1 MKFEIW
7 NLEYEIRTWNQG
19 KQEQT
24 EMPTYAFKGRNRLN
38 ELVAGERDAASQNE
52 LRALLRREQIILTQA
67 SEKNSV
73 ISIPKLGRRK
83 KVGAKELAVFT
94 RQFSVMIDAG
104 LPLVQCIDI
113 LAEQQQNAFF
123 KDVLRQV
130 RQNVEEGSTLYA
142 ALEKHPKVFDS
153 LYTHMVEA
161 GEAGGVL
168 DLILQRLATL
178 IEKVVKLKRSIVS
191 ASIYPAAVIAVA
203 IGAIATI
210 MIVVIPQFE
219 QIFIGLLGP
228 GELLPLPTRIVMGIS
243 HFLAGWGGLALLVM
257 LIGAAVGISYYYKT
271 EKGRWQIDSLLLKT
285 PIFGSILRKVA
296 VARFSRILS
305 TLLSSG
311 VPILQSLDITAKTAG
326 NVVIENA
333 ILKVRAGVE
342 RGENFVDPLKASKV
356 FPHMVGQMIGV
367 GEQTG
372 ALDAMLGKIAD
383 FYEEEVDT
391 AIADLLALIEPVLI
405 AFLGVTIGSIVI
417 SMYLP
422 LFTLIGKL
430 ASGGK

>member
-1 MKFEIW
+1 
-7 NLEYEIRTWNQG
+7 
-19 KQEQT
+19 
-24 EMPTYAFKGRNRLN
+24 MPTFVFKGRNRLN
-38 ELVAGERDAASQNE
+38 ELVSGERDAASQDE
-52 LRALLRREQIILTQA
+52 LRMLLRREQIVLTQA
-67 SEKNSV
+67 SEKGRE
-73 ISIPKLGRRK
+73 IALPKLGRNK
-83 KVGAKELAVFT
+83 KVKAKDLAVFT

-104 LPLVQCIDI
+104 LPLVQCLDI

-130 RQNVEEGSTLYA
+130 RQHVEEGSTLSA
-142 ALEKHPKVFDS
+142 ALEKHPKVFDNLFTS
-153 LYTHMVEA
+153 MVEA
-161 GEAGGVL
+161 GETGGVL
-168 DLILQRLATL
+168 DLILQRLSTL

-191 ASIYPAAVIAVA
+191 ASIYPAAVILVAIAAVA
-203 IGAIATI
+203 VI
-210 MIVVIPQFE
+210 MVVVIPQFE

-228 GELLPLPTRIVMGIS
+228 GEVLPLPTRIVMAIS
-243 HFLAGWGGLALLVM
+243 GFLAGWGGLAILAS
-257 LIGAAVGISYYYKT
+257 LIGLAIGVKFYYKT
-271 EKGRWQIDSLLLKT
+271 PRGRWHIDTFLLKLPVFGSLL
-285 PIFGSILRKVA
+285 RKIA

-305 TLLSSG
+305 TLLGSG

-326 NVVIENA
+326 NIVVEDA

-342 RGENFVDPLKASKV
+342 RGESFVEPLKATEV
-356 FPHMVGQMIGV
+356 FPHMVGQMVGV

-383 FYEEEVDT
+383 FYEDEVDT
-391 AIADLLALIEPVLI
+391 AIADILAMIEPALI

-430 ASGGK
+430 SGGGK

>member
-1 MKFEIW
+1 
-7 NLEYEIRTWNQG
+7 
-19 KQEQT
+19 
-24 EMPTYAFKGRNRLN
+24 MPTYVFKGRNRLN
-38 ELVAGERDAASQNE
+38 ELIAGEREAATQDE
-52 LRALLRREQIILTQA
+52 LRALLRREQIVMTQA
-67 SEKNSV
+67 SEKGREV
-73 ISIPKLGRRK
+73 SIPKLGRRK
-83 KVGAKELAVFT
+83 KVKAKELAVFT

-113 LAEQQQNAFF
+113 LGEQQNNAFF

-130 RQNVEEGSTLYA
+130 RQNVEEGSTLFA
-142 ALEKHPKVFDS
+142 ALQKHPKVFDS

-161 GEAGGVL
+161 GETGGVL

-191 ASIYPAAVIAVA
+191 ASIYPAAVITVA
-203 IGAIATI
+203 IGAIAII
-210 MIVVIPQFE
+210 MVVVIPQFQ
-219 QIFIGLLGP
+219 QIFLGLLGP
-228 GELLPLPTRIVMGIS
+228 GELLPLPTRIVMAIS
-243 HFLAGWGGLALLVM
+243 NFLAGWGGLGLLVA
-257 LIGAAVGISYYYKT
+257 LIATAVGIRYYYKT
-271 EKGRWQIDSLLLKT
+271 PKGRWHIDTLLLKL
-285 PIFGSILRKVA
+285 PIMGSILRKIA

-311 VPILQSLDITAKTAG
+311 VPILQSLDITSKTAG
-326 NVVIENA
+326 NVVIEDA
-333 ILKVRAGVE
+333 IQKVRAGVE
-342 RGENFVDPLKASKV
+342 RGENFVDPLKATNV

-372 ALDAMLGKIAD
+372 AMDAMLAKIAD
-383 FYEEEVDT
+383 FYEDEVDT
-391 AIADLLALIEPVLI
+391 AIADLLGLMEPVLI

-430 ASGGK
+430 ATGGK

>member
-1 MKFEIW
+1 
-7 NLEYEIRTWNQG
+7 
-19 KQEQT
+19 
-24 EMPTYAFKGRNRLN
+24 MPTYAFKGRNRLN
-38 ELVAGERDAASQNE
+38 ELVSGEREAATQDE
-52 LRALLRREQIILTQA
+52 LRALLRREQIIMTQA
-67 SEKNSV
+67 SEKGRE

-83 KVGAKELAVFT
+83 KVKAKELAVFT

-104 LPLVQCIDI
+104 LPLVQCLDI
-113 LAEQQQNAFF
+113 LAEQQQNAFY

-130 RQNVEEGSTLYA
+130 RTNVEEGSTLFQ
-142 ALEKHPKVFDS
+142 ALERHPKVFDS

-161 GEAGGVL
+161 GETGGVL

-191 ASIYPAAVIAVA
+191 ASIYPAAVILVA
-203 IGAIATI
+203 IGAIAVI
-210 MIVVIPQFE
+210 MVVVIPQFQ
-219 QIFIGLLGP
+219 QIFLGLLGP
-228 GELLPLPTRIVMGIS
+228 GEALPLPTRIVMGIS
-243 HFLAGWGGLALLVM
+243 NFVAGWGGLATLAVAV
-257 LIGAAVGISYYYKT
+257 GSAVGIGYWYKT
-271 EKGRWQIDSLLLKT
+271 PNGRWQIDKFLLKL
-285 PIFGSILRKVA
+285 PIFGSILRKIA

-326 NVVIENA
+326 NVIVEDA

-342 RGENFVDPLKASKV
+342 RGENFVDPLKATEV
-356 FPHMVGQMIGV
+356 FPHMVGQMVGV

-391 AIADLLALIEPVLI
+391 AIADLLAMIEPVLI

-430 ASGGK
+430 SNQGK

>member
-1 MKFEIW
+1 
-7 NLEYEIRTWNQG
+7 
-19 KQEQT
+19 
-24 EMPTYAFKGRNRLN
+24 MPTYAFKGRNRLN
-38 ELVAGERDAASQNE
+38 ELVAGEKEAGSQDE
-52 LRALLRREQIILTQA
+52 LRNLLRREQIIMTQA
-67 SEKNSV
+67 SEKGRE

-83 KVGAKELAVFT
+83 KVKAKELAVFT

-113 LAEQQQNAFF
+113 LGEQQQNVYF

-130 RQNVEEGSTLYA
+130 RQSVEEGTTLFA
-142 ALEKHPKVFDS
+142 ALERHPKVFDN
-153 LYTHMVEA
+153 LYTSMVEA
-161 GEAGGVL
+161 GETGGVL

-191 ASIYPAAVIAVA
+191 ASIYPAAVITVA
-203 IGAIATI
+203 IGAIAII
-210 MIVVIPQFE
+210 MIVVIPQFQ
-219 QIFIGLLGP
+219 QIFLGLLGP
-228 GELLPLPTRIVMGIS
+228 GEQLPLPTRIVMGIS
-243 HFLAGWGGLALLVM
+243 GFIAGWGGLATLLI
-257 LIGAAVGISYYYKT
+257 LIGSGVGLKFYYAT
-271 EKGRWQIDSLLLKT
+271 PKGRWNVDALMLKA
-285 PIFGSILRKVA
+285 PIFGSIIRKVA

-326 NVVIENA
+326 NMIVEDA
-333 ILKVRAGVE
+333 ITKVRAGVE
-342 RGENFVDPLKASKV
+342 RGENFVDPLKATNV

-391 AIADLLALIEPVLI
+391 AIADLLGLMEPVLI

-417 SMYLP
+417 SMYMP
-422 LFTLIGKL
+422 LFSLIGKL
-430 ASGGK
+430 AGGAK

>member
-1 MKFEIW
+1 
-7 NLEYEIRTWNQG
+7 
-19 KQEQT
+19 
-24 EMPTYAFKGRNRLN
+24 MPTFAYKGRNRLN
-38 ELVAGERDAASQNE
+38 ELVSGEREAASQDE
-52 LRALLRREQIILTQA
+52 LRALLRREQIVMTQA
-67 SEKNSV
+67 SEKGRV
-73 ISIPKLGRRK
+73 VSIPKLGRRK

-104 LPLVQCIDI
+104 LPLVQCLDI
-113 LAEQQQNAFF
+113 LGEQQQNAFF

-130 RQNVEEGSTLYA
+130 RQNVEEGSTLFA
-142 ALEKHPKVFDS
+142 ALEKHPKVFDP

-161 GEAGGVL
+161 GETGGVL

-191 ASIYPAAVIAVA
+191 ASIYPAAVICVA
-203 IGAIATI
+203 IAAIAII
-210 MIVVIPQFE
+210 MIVVIPQFQ
-219 QIFIGLLGP
+219 QIFLGLLGP

-243 HFLAGWGGLALLVM
+243 SFLAGWGGLAILLTI
-257 LIGAAVGISYYYKT
+257 IGSAVGIAYAYKT
-271 EKGRWQIDSLLLKT
+271 EKGRWHIDTLLLKL
-285 PIFGSILRKVA
+285 PIFGSLLRKIG

-326 NVVIENA
+326 NVVIEDA

-342 RGENFVDPLKASKV
+342 RGENFVDPLKATNV
-356 FPHMVGQMIGV
+356 FPHMVSQMIGV

-383 FYEEEVDT
+383 FYEDEVDT
-391 AIADLLALIEPVLI
+391 AIADLLAMIEPVLI

-422 LFTLIGKL
+422 LFSLIGKL
-430 ASGGK
+430 ASGAK

>member
-1 MKFEIW
+1 
-7 NLEYEIRTWNQG
+7 
-19 KQEQT
+19 
-24 EMPTYAFKGRNRLN
+24 MPTYAFKGRNRLN
-38 ELVAGERDAASQNE
+38 EMVSGEREAASQDE
-52 LRALLRREQIILTQA
+52 LRTLLRREQIVMTQA
-67 SEKNSV
+67 SEKGNV
-73 ISIPKLGRRK
+73 ISIPKLGTRK

-104 LPLVQCIDI
+104 LPLVQCLDI
-113 LAEQQQNAFF
+113 LAEQQANAFF
-123 KDVLRQV
+123 KEVLRQV
-130 RQNVEEGSTLYA
+130 RQNVEEGSTLYS

-161 GEAGGVL
+161 GETGGVL

-191 ASIYPAAVIAVA
+191 ASIYPAAVITVA
-203 IGAIATI
+203 IGAIAVI

-219 QIFIGLLGP
+219 QIFLGLLGP
-228 GELLPLPTRIVMGIS
+228 GEKLPLPTRIVMAIS
-243 HFLAGWGGLALLVM
+243 GFLAGWGGLAILLAI
-257 LIGAAVGISYYYKT
+257 IGTAIGTHFYYKT
-271 EKGRWQIDSLLLKT
+271 ERGRWHIDTLLLKL
-285 PIFGSILRKVA
+285 PIFGSILRKIA

-311 VPILQSLDITAKTAG
+311 VPILQSLDITSKTAG
-326 NVVIENA
+326 NIVIEDA

-342 RGENFVDPLKASKV
+342 RGENFVEPLKATKV

-383 FYEEEVDT
+383 FYEEEVDS
-391 AIADLLALIEPVLI
+391 AIADLLAMIEPVLI

-417 SMYLP
+417 AMYMP
-422 LFTLIGKL
+422 LFSLIGKL
-430 ASGGK
+430 AGGPK

>member
-1 MKFEIW
+1 
-7 NLEYEIRTWNQG
+7 
-19 KQEQT
+19 
-24 EMPTYAFKGRNRLN
+24 LN
-38 ELVAGERDAASQNE
+38 ELIDGEREAASQEE
-52 LRALLRREQIILTQA
+52 LRALLRREQITLTQA
-67 SEKNSV
+67 TEKGRV
-73 ISIPKLGRRK
+73 VSIPKLGRRK
-83 KVGAKELAVFT
+83 KVNSKELAVFT

-104 LPLVQCIDI
+104 LPLVQCLDI
-113 LAEQQQNAFF
+113 LAEQQQNAYF

-130 RQNVEEGSTLYA
+130 RQNVEEGATLFA
-142 ALEKHPKVFDS
+142 ALERHPKVFDS

-161 GEAGGVL
+161 GETGGVL

-191 ASIYPAAVIAVA
+191 ASIYPAAVIVVA
-203 IGAIATI
+203 IAAIAVI
-210 MIVVIPQFE
+210 MIVVIPQFQ

-243 HFLAGWGGLALLVM
+243 NFLAGWGGLALLVTI
-257 LIGAAVGISYYYKT
+257 IGVSVGTSFYYKT
-271 EKGRWQIDSLLLKT
+271 PRGRWQIDKILLKL

-311 VPILQSLDITAKTAG
+311 VPILQSLEITAKTAG
-326 NVVIENA
+326 NVIVEDA

-342 RGENFVDPLKASKV
+342 RGENFVDPLKATDV
-356 FPHMVGQMIGV
+356 FPHMVGQMVGV

-430 ASGGK
+430 ASGTK

>member
-1 MKFEIW
+1 
-7 NLEYEIRTWNQG
+7 
-19 KQEQT
+19 
-24 EMPTYAFKGRNRLN
+24 MPTFAYKGRNRLN
-38 ELVAGERDAASQNE
+38 ELVTGELEAASQDE
-52 LRALLRREQIILTQA
+52 LRALLRREQIVMTQA
-67 SEKNSV
+67 SEKGRE

-83 KVGAKELAVFT
+83 KVKSKELAVFT

-104 LPLVQCIDI
+104 LPLVQCLDI
-113 LAEQQQNAFF
+113 MAEQQQNAFF

-130 RQNVEEGSTLYA
+130 RQNVEEGATLFA
-142 ALEKHPKVFDS
+142 AMQKHPKVFDS

-161 GEAGGVL
+161 GETGGVL

-203 IGAIATI
+203 IGAIAII
-210 MIVVIPQFE
+210 MIVVIPQFQ
-219 QIFIGLLGP
+219 QIFLGMLGP
-228 GELLPLPTRIVMGIS
+228 GEALPLPTRIVMGIS
-243 HFLAGWGGLALLVM
+243 DFIAGWGGLAT
-257 LIGAAVGISYYYKT
+257 AAVLVGTSVGVGYYYKT
-271 EKGRWQIDSLLLKT
+271 PKGRWQIDALLLKL
-285 PIFGSILRKVA
+285 PIFGSILQKVA
-296 VARFSRILS
+296 VARFARILS
-305 TLLSSG
+305 TLLASG

-326 NVVIENA
+326 NVIIEDA

-342 RGENFVDPLKASKV
+342 RGENFVDPLKATKV

-372 ALDAMLGKIAD
+372 ALDAMLSKIAD

-391 AIADLLALIEPVLI
+391 AIADLLGLMEPVLI
-405 AFLGVTIGSIVI
+405 AFLGVTIGSIGI

-422 LFTLIGKL
+422 LFTLLGKL
-430 ASGGK
+430 ASGAK

>member
-1 MKFEIW
+1 
-7 NLEYEIRTWNQG
+7 
-19 KQEQT
+19 
-24 EMPTYAFKGRNRLN
+24 MPIYAFKGRNRLN
-38 ELVAGERDAASQNE
+38 ELIAGEREAATQDE
-52 LRALLRREQIILTQA
+52 LRALLRREQIVLTQA
-67 SEKNSV
+67 SEKGRE

-83 KVGAKELAVFT
+83 KVKAKELAVFT

-104 LPLVQCIDI
+104 LPLVQCLDI

-142 ALEKHPKVFDS
+142 ALERHPKVFDG

-161 GEAGGVL
+161 GETGGVL

-191 ASIYPAAVIAVA
+191 ASIYPSAVIVVA
-203 IGAIATI
+203 IAAIAII
-210 MIVVIPQFE
+210 MVLVIPQFE
-219 QIFIGLLGP
+219 QIFLGLLGP
-228 GELLPLPTRIVMGIS
+228 GEALPLPTRIVMAIS
-243 HFLAGWGGLALLVM
+243 GFLAGWGGLTMLVG
-257 LIGAAVGISYYYKT
+257 LIGGAVGLRFYYKT
-271 EKGRWQIDSLLLKT
+271 PKGRWHIDTVMLKV

-311 VPILQSLDITAKTAG
+311 VPILQSLDITARTAG
-326 NVVIENA
+326 NVVIEDA

-342 RGENFVDPLKASKV
+342 RGENFVDPLKATDV

-391 AIADLLALIEPVLI
+391 AIADLLAMIEPVLI

-422 LFTLIGKL
+422 LFSLIGKL
-430 ASGGK
+430 ASGTK

>member
-1 MKFEIW
+1 
-7 NLEYEIRTWNQG
+7 
-19 KQEQT
+19 
-24 EMPTYAFKGRNRLN
+24 MPTYAFKGRNRLN
-38 ELVAGERDAASQNE
+38 ELVSGERDAANQDE
-52 LRALLRREQIILTQA
+52 LRSLLRREQITMTTA
-67 SEKNSV
+67 SEKNV
-73 ISIPKLGRRK
+73 VSIPKLGRRK
-83 KVGAKELAVFT
+83 KVKAKELAVFT

-104 LPLVQCIDI
+104 LPLVQCLDI
-113 LAEQQQNAFF
+113 LAEQQINTFF

-130 RQNVEEGSTLYA
+130 RQNVEEGATLFA

-161 GEAGGVL
+161 GETGGVL

-191 ASIYPAAVIAVA
+191 ASIYPAAVILVA
-203 IGAIATI
+203 IGAIAVI
-210 MIVVIPQFE
+210 MVVVIPQFE

-243 HFLAGWGGLALLVM
+243 NFLAGWGGLGLLVT
-257 LIGAAVGISYYYKT
+257 LIASAVGISYYYKT
-271 EKGRWQIDSLLLKT
+271 EKGRWQIDALLLKL
-285 PIFGSILRKVA
+285 PIFGSILRKIA

-311 VPILQSLDITAKTAG
+311 VPILQSLEITAKTAG
-326 NVVIENA
+326 NVIIEDA

-342 RGENFVDPLKASKV
+342 RGENFVDPLKQTKV

-391 AIADLLALIEPVLI
+391 AIADLLAMIEPVLI
-405 AFLGVTIGSIVI
+405 AFLGVTIGGIVI

-430 ASGGK
+430 AGGAK

>member
-1 MKFEIW
+1 
-7 NLEYEIRTWNQG
+7 
-19 KQEQT
+19 
-24 EMPTYAFKGRNRLN
+24 LN
-38 ELVAGERDAASQNE
+38 EIVSGERDAASQDE
-52 LRALLRREQIILTQA
+52 LRSLLRREQIVMTQA
-67 SEKNSV
+67 SEKGRD

-83 KVGAKELAVFT
+83 KVGAKELAIFT

-104 LPLVQCIDI
+104 LPLVQCLDI
-113 LAEQQQNAFF
+113 LAEQQKNTFF

-130 RQNVEEGSTLYA
+130 RQNVEEGSTLFA
-142 ALEKHPKVFDS
+142 SMQKHPRVFDA
-153 LYTHMVEA
+153 LYTSMVEA
-161 GEAGGVL
+161 GETGGVL

-191 ASIYPAAVIAVA
+191 ASIYPAAVVFVAIAAVA
-203 IGAIATI
+203 VI
-210 MIVVIPQFE
+210 MIVVIPQFQ
-219 QIFIGLLGP
+219 QIFLGLLGP
-228 GELLPLPTRIVMGIS
+228 GELLPLPTRIVMAIS
-243 HFLAGWGGLALLVM
+243 SFLAGWGGFATLVTI
-257 LIGAAVGISYYYKT
+257 IGSVVGIRYYYKT
-271 EKGRWQIDSLLLKT
+271 ERGRWQIDTIVLKI
-285 PIFGSILRKVA
+285 PVFGSLIRKIA

-333 ILKVRAGVE
+333 IFKVRAGVE
-342 RGENFVDPLKASKV
+342 RGENFVDPLKATEV

-391 AIADLLALIEPVLI
+391 AIADILSMIEPMLI
-405 AFLGVTIGSIVI
+405 LFLGVTIGSIVI

-430 ASGGK
+430 ASGSK

>member
-1 MKFEIW
+1 
-7 NLEYEIRTWNQG
+7 
-19 KQEQT
+19 
-24 EMPTYAFKGRNRLN
+24 MPTYAFKGRNRLN
-38 ELVAGERDAASQNE
+38 ELVAGEREAATQDE
-52 LRALLRREQIILTQA
+52 LRALLRREQIVLTQA
-67 SEKNSV
+67 SEKGRE

-83 KVGAKELAVFT
+83 KVKSKELAVFT

-113 LAEQQQNAFF
+113 LGEQQQNAFF

-130 RQNVEEGSTLYA
+130 RQNVEEGSTLFA
-142 ALEKHPKVFDS
+142 ALQKHPKVFDS

-161 GEAGGVL
+161 GETGGVL

-203 IGAIATI
+203 IGAIAII
-210 MIVVIPQFE
+210 MIVVIPQFQ
-219 QIFIGLLGP
+219 QIFLGLLGP
-228 GELLPLPTRIVMGIS
+228 GEALPLPTRIVMAIS
-243 HFLAGWGGLALLVM
+243 SFLAGWGGLALLVT
-257 LIGAAVGISYYYKT
+257 LILSGVGISYYYKT
-271 EKGRWQIDSLLLKT
+271 PKGRWQLDALLLKA
-285 PIFGSILRKVA
+285 PIIGSILRKVG

-326 NVVIENA
+326 NVIIEDA

-342 RGENFVDPLKASKV
+342 RGENFVDPLKATNV

-372 ALDAMLGKIAD
+372 ALDAMLSKIAD

-391 AIADLLALIEPVLI
+391 AIADLLGLMEPVLI

-430 ASGGK
+430 AGGPK